1 MPISPPAANSAEQP
15 RWDPWMLWDGERYHL
30 YYLSGQ
36 VDQAPWW
43 KISWICGAQSIDG
56 CQWSHLGQVLAPL
69 KNEGW
74 ESGRIFAGSTYQNNS
89 AEGSKEDKYYLFYSA
104 AGKDDIA
111 NEAIG
116 LATSAD
122 GVNWQRTQQPLLSWK
137 DAVDIVTPMG
147 VGYAGRCN
155 WAGHLHWRDP
165 YVVKVPGEKMPE
177 ENKYYLYFCTSLTD
191 AERYQGG
198 LGVAIADQLDG
209 PYQLLPPAAG
219 PGISTTGSTAG
230 STEGSDLWP
239 FYHLERP
246 QVVAAWG
253 RYHLFFSCFKES
265 VNPLWLRTVG
275 EDNVSDS
282 TLYWYVADQ
291 PTGPFRPV
299 SDLPVVPGSESTG
312 LYGTTFFPELGDWG
326 PLAQAAA
333 SNLDKIE
340 MRVLGWYYQDF
351 RLAIAN
357 EFSAVWTQQQLT
369 IVKNNVD

>member
-36 VDQAPWW
+36 VDQDPWW
-43 KISWICGAQSIDG
+43 KISWICGAQSTDG
-56 CQWSHLGQVLAPL
+56 CQWNHLGQVLAPR
-69 KNEGW
+69 KDEGW
-74 ESGRIFAGSTYQNNS
+74 ESGRIFAGSTYQNNG
-89 AEGSKEDKYYLFYSA
+89 AEAGSTEDKYYLFYSA
-104 AGKDDIA
+104 ASEDDIA
-111 NEAIG
+111 HEAIG
-116 LATSAD
+116 LATSVD

-137 DAVDIVTPMG
+137 DAVDIVTPTG
-147 VGYAGRCN
+147 IGYAGRCN

-165 YVVKVPGEKMPE
+165 YVVNVPE
-177 ENKYYLYFCTSLTD
+177 ENKYYLFFCTSLTD
-191 AERYQGG
+191 AKRYQGG
-198 LGVAIADQLDG
+198 LGVAIAGHLNG

-219 PGISTTGSTAG
+219 PSISAADSTAG
-230 STEGSDLWP
+230 STEGSSLWP

-265 VNPLWLRTVG
+265 VNPLWLETVG
-275 EDNVSDS
+275 EDNISDS

-291 PTGPFRPV
+291 PTGPFLPV

-326 PLAQAAA
+326 PLAQTAAGN
-333 SNLDKIE
+333 NLDKKIE
-340 MRVLGWYYQDF
+340 MTVLGWYYQDF